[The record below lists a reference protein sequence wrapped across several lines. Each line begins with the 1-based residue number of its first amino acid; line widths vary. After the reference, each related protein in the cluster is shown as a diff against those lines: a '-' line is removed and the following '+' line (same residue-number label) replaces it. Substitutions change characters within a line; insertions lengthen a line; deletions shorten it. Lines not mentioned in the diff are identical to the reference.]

1 MFSDLFIC
9 YTFFFISNAFQ
20 KQPSRGFLGKRFSE
34 NIQQIYRRTPMSK
47 CDFNNVAKQL
57 CWNCTS
63 ALVFSCKVAAYFQNT
78 FSWKYLWMA
87 LLLISAVNLQ
97 CFIENASISKNLNS
111 IFLLVAGISISI
123 SCTKTAKRYS
133 LSFYLT
139 FSLTDLCEEITLIIL
154 ANVPSKKTFQN
165 IKLETFLPSSK
176 PLQDITTRNAEIK

>member
-1 MFSDLFIC
+1 
-9 YTFFFISNAFQ
+9 
-20 KQPSRGFLGKRFSE
+20 
-34 NIQQIYRRTPMSK
+34 
-47 CDFNNVAKQL
+47 
-57 CWNCTS
+57 
-63 ALVFSCKVAAYFQNT
+63 
-78 FSWKYLWMA
+78 MA

-165 IKLETFLPSSK
+165 IKLETSLPSSK
-176 PLQDITTRNAEIK
+176 PLQDITRNAEIKLLERRHVISISFNLSSQATHSLPSHTHFSAISRALKVI

>member
-1 MFSDLFIC
+1 M
-9 YTFFFISNAFQ
+9 
-20 KQPSRGFLGKRFSE
+20 P
-34 NIQQIYRRTPMSK
+34 K
-47 CDFNNVAKQL
+47 CDFNKVAKQL

-97 CFIENASISKNLNS
+97 CFIENASKSKNLNS

-123 SCTKTAKRYS
+123 SCTKTAKRCS

-154 ANVPSKKTFQN
+154 ANVPSKKTFEN
-165 IKLETFLPSSK
+165 IKLETSLPSSK
-176 PLQDITTRNAEIK
+176 PLQEITRNAEIKLLERRHVISISFNLSSQATHSLPSHTHFSAISRALKVI

>member
-1 MFSDLFIC
+1 M
-9 YTFFFISNAFQ
+9 
-20 KQPSRGFLGKRFSE
+20 P
-34 NIQQIYRRTPMSK
+34 K
-47 CDFNNVAKQL
+47 CDFNKVAKQL

-97 CFIENASISKNLNS
+97 CFIENASKSKNLNS

-165 IKLETFLPSSK
+165 IKLETSLPSSK
-176 PLQDITTRNAEIK
+176 PLQDITRNAEIKLLERRHVISISFNLSSQATHSLPSHTHFSAISRALKVI